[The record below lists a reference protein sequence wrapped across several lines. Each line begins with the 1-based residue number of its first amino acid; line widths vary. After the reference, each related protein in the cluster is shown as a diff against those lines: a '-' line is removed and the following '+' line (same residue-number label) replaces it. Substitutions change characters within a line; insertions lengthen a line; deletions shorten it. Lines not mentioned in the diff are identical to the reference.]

1 MIALKTITYVGTKF
15 RIDMGIKLKVTC
27 QVHGQKT
34 DCPKK
39 KERLSQLNNSLE
51 YSEAV
56 GSMLHR
62 GKKGD
67 TFSNNQ
73 K

>member
-1 MIALKTITYVGTKF
+1 MSSPWAKDRLS
-15 RIDMGIKLKVTC
+15 
-27 QVHGQKT
+27 
-34 DCPKK
+34 KK